1 MKRNPVQKNPIQR
14 NPVQGS
20 PFKGIQH
27 KGICWVKKT
36 EGMHLGGLPERDA
49 WVARWLVRATT

>member
-1 MKRNPVQKNPIQR
+1 MKRNPIQR